1 MANVSVVIKKLLGG
15 ADTKVVREV
24 ATVVVDAYSRIMGEP
39 YHLAPVLSV
48 LELLKD
54 KDAQGK
60 AIKTARTSKPI
71 KKSKRW
77 GKLVESV
84 NYSAKPTGYAIN
96 GGWANVYDL
105 TKHPTDTLV
114 MISIP
119 NAGLFMGKVTPNT
132 NHAYKYPDGKDGEIK
147 HFTNVYDT
155 GEGMYEEIINECRL
169 RSVPDAKREEA

>member
-1 MANVSVVIKKLLGG
+1 M
-15 ADTKVVREV
+15 
-24 ATVVVDAYSRIMGEP
+24 DAYSRIMGEP
-39 YHLAPVLSV
+39 YHLAPVLYVISL
-48 LELLKD
+48 LEPSKE
-54 KDAQGK
+54 

-119 NAGLFMGKVTPNT
+119 NA
-132 NHAYKYPDGKDGEIK
+132 
-147 HFTNVYDT
+147 
-155 GEGMYEEIINECRL
+155 
-169 RSVPDAKREEA
+169 